1 MSVGELPSGAAS
13 RRAAGC
19 FRSGSFSASGT
30 WEVTQ
35 SRIPRWQA
43 SVEQLSVLSHS
54 TKCAGI
60 SEGER
65 GKLLAEV
72 IYAFEPSW
80 HVDLIG
86 QRDSGC

>member
-1 MSVGELPSGAAS
+1 M
-13 RRAAGC
+13 
-19 FRSGSFSASGT
+19 
-30 WEVTQ
+30 
-35 SRIPRWQA
+35 
-43 SVEQLSVLSHS
+43 LSHS

-65 GKLLAEV
+65 GELLAEV